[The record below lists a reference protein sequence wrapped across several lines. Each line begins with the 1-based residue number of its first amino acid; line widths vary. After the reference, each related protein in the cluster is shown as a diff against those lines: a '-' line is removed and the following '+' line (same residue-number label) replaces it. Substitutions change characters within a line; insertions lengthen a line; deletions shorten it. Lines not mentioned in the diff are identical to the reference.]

1 MSFIDGNLVVDKF
14 QFTGRDENTLAVVE
28 GPVTEAV
35 VESRSIKQPM
45 REGRDGQQEQNQQ
58 KFTCSHRQTL
68 SRSQP
73 EAHIVFDQT
82 YNALIQQPENFWTH
96 REFGA
101 IKKTSF
107 LPDRARGTN
116 PFSAHIFPYFG
127 PLRSAPGRRDR
138 RAIAEERIR
147 PTLLP
152 TAPKVKVKSKISG
165 NSAEG
170 GLLCP
175 ARIQVIQMSRLFSA
189 GCSFELKIFDSRP
202 HNVVLHVL

>member
-1 MSFIDGNLVVDKF
+1 MSFINGNLVVEKF

-68 SRSQP
+68 SRSQR

-82 YNALIQQPENFWTH
+82 YNALIQQPEKSWTH

-107 LPDRARGTN
+107 PPDRARGTN
-116 PFSAHIFPYFG
+116 PFSAHIFPILAPCEARREG
-127 PLRSAPGRRDR
+127 EIGGRSRRSALDPRCCRPRRR
-138 RAIAEERIR
+138 
-147 PTLLP
+147 
-152 TAPKVKVKSKISG
+152 SK
-165 NSAEG
+165 
-170 GLLCP
+170 
-175 ARIQVIQMSRLFSA
+175 
-189 GCSFELKIFDSRP
+189 
-202 HNVVLHVL
+202 